1 MWFTLVV
8 DDFGIKY
15 VGEEN
20 AKHLIN
26 ALCNNYTIETDWTGS
41 LYCGI
46 NLTWNY
52 DKKYVD
58 IAMPNYVLKQ
68 LTKYNYTPKRPQH
81 CPYSPAPMK
90 YGNAAQEVASLE
102 TTKELDEPGKKRIQ
116 KVVGSFLFYG
126 RAVDLTMLAALSA
139 IAG

>member
-15 VGEEN
+15 VGEEH
-20 AKHLIN
+20 AKHLPN
-26 ALCNNYTIETDWTGS
+26 ALHSNYTIKTDWTGS

-68 LTKYNYTPKRPQH
+68 LTKYNHPPQA
-81 CPYSPAPMK
+81 SPTLPLFPSPNEIWK
-90 YGNAAQEVASLE
+90 GG
-102 TTKELDEPGKKRIQ
+102 TR
-116 KVVGSFLFYG
+116 GS
-126 RAVDLTMLAALSA
+126 SP
-139 IAG
+139 